1 MNTCGMTSRLAVLAA
16 ISLAAGASAQTEQ
29 WLQYH
34 SSGEGRGYRWLDLST
49 NAPAGVALPKLTGQ
63 AFYTRWTTPLDPQG
77 GRWMCFDR
85 SKKSGPHNRLFI
97 DRNGDGRLDDE
108 KPLDA
113 SATDAYSA
121 TFEPAKLVFKGED
134 GPLTYHLGLRFM
146 HYGDND
152 SRLLASPGC
161 SYSGKVAFGTKKL
174 GITLFDGNVNGTF
187 NDRMPNPTEG
197 DGVIVDGDKAGG
209 RYLGSFLEV
218 GDQLFD
224 FEVARDGA
232 FVKVKPAQGVTL
244 GRVRVPEAISEVVAV
259 GAPGHFVRKPAKGE
273 FNLPAGKYQV
283 NSWTLNRKDE
293 KGVAWKLIGS
303 GAGSASAFEVV
314 ADKPVTLAI
323 GEPIVAALTAVDN
336 KGIVAFS
343 LKLKGSLGETV
354 EIQRGGQRDRPPRLL
369 LASVGGTFRATNS
382 FEFG

>member
-1 MNTCGMTSRLAVLAA
+1 MVRLAALAA
-16 ISLAAGASAQTEQ
+16 MALAASASAQNEQ
-29 WLQYH
+29 WLQYRAG
-34 SSGEGRGYRWLDLST
+34 SDRRGNRWLELST
-49 NAPAGVALPKLTGQ
+49 NAPPGVALPKLTGQ
-63 AFYTRWTTPLDPQG
+63 AFFTRWTTPLDPQG

-85 SKKSGPHNRLFI
+85 AKKSGPHNRLFI

-108 KPLDA
+108 KPVDA
-113 SATDAYSA
+113 SSTDAYSA

-146 HYGDND
+146 RYGDDD

-161 SYSGKVAFGTKKL
+161 YYSGKVAFGTKKL

-187 NDRMPNPTEG
+187 NDRMPNPSEG

-232 FVKVKPAQGVTL
+232 FVKVNPAQGVTL
-244 GRVRVPEAISEVVAV
+244 GQVRVPEAISEVVVV
-259 GAPGHFVRKPAKGE
+259 GAPGHFIRKPAKSE
-273 FNLPAGKYQV
+273 FSLPAGKYQI
-283 NSWTLNRKDE
+283 NTWTLDRKDE
-293 KGVAWKLIGS
+293 KGAAWKLIGS
-303 GAGSASAFEVV
+303 GASHAGVFEV
-314 ADKPVTLAI
+314 AAGKPVTLFI
-323 GEPIVAALTAVDN
+323 GEPIVAALTATEN
-336 KGIVAFS
+336 KGVVAFS

-354 EIQRGGQRDRPPRLL
+354 DIQKGGQRDRPPRLL